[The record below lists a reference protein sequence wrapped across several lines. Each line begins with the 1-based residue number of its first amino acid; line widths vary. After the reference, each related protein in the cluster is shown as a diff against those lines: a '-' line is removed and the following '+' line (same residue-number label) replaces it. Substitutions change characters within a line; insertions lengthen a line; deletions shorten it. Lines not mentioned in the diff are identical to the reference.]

1 MALPPPTPEAR
12 AAGLEKAARGRVGR
26 WGGAPKVARASAVR
40 FQVRPPGSQ
49 RTRPVSAPI
58 RPFVDTNVLLY
69 LLSQDAAKA
78 DCAEAL
84 LAGRIV
90 ISVQVLNEFANVA
103 RRKLAFAWIK
113 IEQALFDIRRFAEV
127 RPLTLGT
134 HEHGIVLA
142 KRYQLS
148 VYDAMI
154 AAAALEAGCTTL
166 ASEDFSA
173 GQRLEGRLVI
183 RNPFA

>member
-1 MALPPPTPEAR
+1 M
-12 AAGLEKAARGRVGR
+12 
-26 WGGAPKVARASAVR
+26 S
-40 FQVRPPGSQ
+40 
-49 RTRPVSAPI
+49 VSV

-69 LLSQDAAKA
+69 LLSGDAAKA
-78 DCAEAL
+78 ERAEAL

-103 RRKLAFAWIK
+103 RRKLGLAWP
-113 IEQALFDIRRFAEV
+113 ELAQALVDIRRFADV
-127 RPLTLGT
+127 RPLALET
-134 HEHGIVLA
+134 HERGMVLA

-148 VYDAMI
+148 VHDAMI

-173 GQRLEGRLVI
+173 GQRFEGRLTI
-183 RNPFA
+183 RNPFV